1 MRRQPT
7 PREIMDRDFRQLLRM
22 VENMDPKAGPQS
34 LEVLKEALE
43 EKISSARGYAVT
55 VAQGAPA
62 IGVEK
67 MGEFLNGVMTY
78 GGEARPERL
87 DKFVRTHLERHLL
100 LTGVCGD
107 APMSAALADRLIS
120 DLRGSTDLR
129 DVSERAAREFP
140 GIEAPE
146 FNAHMIETVLREAVG
161 LDGNVPEDG
170 HEQLSASERYTL
182 VRIQGALQMLADP
195 EPDLP
200 SEEGAPSP

>member
-1 MRRQPT
+1 
-7 PREIMDRDFRQLLRM
+7 M

-34 LEVLKEALE
+34 LQVFKEVLED
-43 EKISSARGYAVT
+43 KIASARGYAVT

-67 MGEFLNGVMTY
+67 MGEFLNGVMSY

-100 LTGVCGD
+100 MTGVCGD
-107 APMSAALADRLIS
+107 VPMSAALADRLIS
-120 DLRGSTDLR
+120 DLRDSTDLR
-129 DVSERAAREFP
+129 GISERAAREFP
-140 GIEAPE
+140 GIEAPD

-170 HEQLSASERYTL
+170 HEQLTGSEHYNL
-182 VRIQGALQMLADP
+182 VRIQGALQMLGAP
-195 EPDLP
+195 EPETSSDG
-200 SEEGAPSP
+200 EAPSP

>member
-1 MRRQPT
+1 
-7 PREIMDRDFRQLLRM
+7 MDRDFRQLLRLA
-22 VENMDPKAGPQS
+22 ENMDPKAGPQS
-34 LEVLKEALE
+34 LEVFREVLE
-43 EKISSARGYAVT
+43 EKISSARDYAVT

-67 MGEFLNGVMTY
+67 MGEFLNGVMTH

-107 APMSAALADRLIS
+107 IPMSAALADRLIS

-146 FNAHMIETVLREAVG
+146 FNAHMIETVLRESVG
-161 LDGNVPEDG
+161 LDGNVPEVG
-170 HEQLSASERYTL
+170 HDQMSTSERYNL
-182 VRIQGALQMLADP
+182 VRIQGILQMAPQTEL
-195 EPDLP
+195 ERP
-200 SEEGAPSP
+200 SEEETPSP